1 MKSLDQLEAE
11 MRALSAADIDKLD
24 SIIDEAV
31 DTRTAMIVACG
42 KLVDEAFSR
51 IDRQTP
57 RGQGRVKAKAA
68 WCKQAGISI
77 DIARRRIAWFQSWE
91 VSSRARQS

>member
-1 MKSLDQLEAE
+1 MKEV
-11 MRALSAADIDKLD
+11 
-24 SIIDEAV
+24 V
-31 DTRTAMIVACG
+31 DTRMAMIIARA

-51 IDRQTP
+51 IDRETP

-77 DIARRRIAWFQSWE
+77 DIARKARRMVRSHGQDC
-91 VSSRARQS
+91 RAREETSHD